1 MHVTVSQY
9 EANLWSTQ
17 VNNIWQAKPI
27 SSRCPVLWQ
36 AGFQKSQNLLDC
48 LQSAFSLKIRLVLTS
63 SSTIANHDIYR
74 GFAACVLRFHV
85 KVCLHA
91 FSYLPSPLFHFFG
104 SHSISCAAKTENLPN
119 RNTCS
124 GRLLRRR
131 LLHVCTWAA
140 GAANEST
147 LW

>member
-1 MHVTVSQY
+1 MSQS
-9 EANLWSTQ
+9 LSMKQTFDRHRS
-17 VNNIWQAKPI
+17 IIFDKP
-27 SSRCPVLWQ
+27 SQSAAGALFSGKR
-36 AGFQKSQNLLDC
+36 GFQKSQNLLDC

-85 KVCLHA
+85 KVCLHT

-119 RNTCS
+119 RNACS